1 MVSHSLQNNGYV
13 LIGKEDGDG
22 QGEQMATALGKKAA
36 VKEAKTYDFVWEATL
51 PGAKDKKK
59 GEMNAASANV
69 VRVALRRQ
77 GLVPVTV
84 RKVPQPLF
92 GEKGVKEAQLV
103 VMVRQLSTMINAGV
117 PLVQAFELLISAT
130 QGAAMKKLLKGIL
143 KHLKEGESL
152 SQSMAHFPKYFD
164 RLFVSLIAA
173 GEQGGILD
181 TILLRLAEY
190 REKTLALNKK
200 VKSAM
205 FYPAAI
211 ITVMLVVVVILMIFV
226 IPVFSQLF
234 SSFGATLPLLTQI
247 VINISDWMKSHW
259 YIVVLL
265 PIAAVWLFIFA
276 YKRSLPFKTVIDR
289 ISLKI
294 PVLGDILLKGAVA
307 RFMRTLSTM
316 QAAGVPILEAL
327 ETLSKV
333 SGNVIIENSVLRS
346 RDDVAAGGRISTR
359 LKTDG
364 VFPIMA
370 TQMLSIGE
378 ETGAIEVMSGKV
390 ADFYENDVE
399 ESVNR
404 LSTLME
410 PMIMVVLGVIV
421 GTLVVAM
428 YMPIFK
434 MGAVVTHGG

>member
-1 MVSHSLQNNGYV
+1 
-13 LIGKEDGDG
+13 
-22 QGEQMATALGKKAA
+22 
-36 VKEAKTYDFVWEATL
+36 
-51 PGAKDKKK
+51 
-59 GEMNAASANV
+59 
-69 VRVALRRQ
+69 
-77 GLVPVTV
+77 
-84 RKVPQPLF
+84 
-92 GEKGVKEAQLV
+92 
-103 VMVRQLSTMINAGV
+103 
-117 PLVQAFELLISAT
+117 
-130 QGAAMKKLLKGIL
+130 
-143 KHLKEGESL
+143 
-152 SQSMAHFPKYFD
+152 MAHFPKYFD

-211 ITVMLVVVVILMIFV
+211 ITVMVVVVIILMIFV

-234 SSFGATLPLLTQI
+234 SSFGATLPLLTQV
-247 VINISDWMKSHW
+247 VIDISNWMKSHW
-259 YIVVLL
+259 YIVVLV
-265 PIAAVWLFIFA
+265 PIAAVWLFVYA
-276 YKRSLPFKTVIDR
+276 YKHNLSFKTVVDR
-289 ISLKI
+289 FSLKI

-316 QAAGVPILEAL
+316 QAAGVPIVEAL
-327 ETLSKV
+327 GTLSKV
-333 SGNVIIENSVLRS
+333 SGNIIIERSVLAARN
-346 RDDVAAGGRISTR
+346 DVASGGRITTQ
-359 LKTDG
+359 LKSDG

-370 TQMLSIGE
+370 TQMLAIGE
-378 ETGAIEVMSGKV
+378 ETGAIETMSGKV
-390 ADFYENDVE
+390 ADFYEADVE
-399 ESVNR
+399 ESVDR

-410 PMIMVVLGVIV
+410 PMIMVVLGIIV